1 MASEREINA
10 LFRLSGFEIEPREL
24 TITRDGLTIGRAN
37 DNDLALNHAQL
48 SRKHA
53 RIFWKEGQYWIE
65 DLNSSNGAWVNDSRI
80 RPSVPQQLR
89 PGDAI
94 RLGPY
99 LLTFLSLL
107 TPAPPLPVDPAFR
120 QELPLPPVPAPVLP
134 PAPELPPAPVQD
146 SEESIAQLYA
156 SLDSEAVISEAEKPP
171 VNGAG
176 STLIDVSTNGAHA
189 IGSNADT
196 PPPPLPS
203 LPAHEPVNDYPVGI
217 PRQRSS
223 WLNYLP
229 AIYSDDEF
237 LGRYLLI
244 FESILDPI
252 IWMIDNFDL
261 YLTPDLAP
269 EEWLRWM
276 ASWFDLLIIPDLPS
290 ERQRAIVGQ
299 LGWLFLRRG
308 TRSGLERLLEL
319 YFGVRPEIIEN
330 RAEPGHFVVKLPLSE
345 SNVRVGREVVE
356 QLIASQKPAFA
367 SHTLETT

>member
-1 MASEREINA
+1 MANEREISA
-10 LFRLSGFEIEPREL
+10 VFRLTGFELEPREL
-24 TITRDGLTIGRAN
+24 VVPTTGLTIGRAG
-37 DNDLALNHAQL
+37 DNDLTLNHAQL
-48 SRKHA
+48 SRQHA
-53 RIFWKEGQYWIE
+53 RIFWKEGQFWIE
-65 DLNSSNGAWVNDSRI
+65 DLNSSNGAWVNDARI

-89 PGDAI
+89 PGDVI

-99 LLTFLSLL
+99 LLTFTNLL
-107 TPAPPLPVDPAFR
+107 TPPPPLPVDPVFR
-120 QELPLPPVPAPVLP
+120 QELPPATEQRVEQAVLP
-134 PAPELPPAPVQD
+134 PPDASAAPPL
-146 SEESIAQLYA
+146 IAVEREA
-156 SLDSEAVISEAEKPP
+156 SV
-171 VNGAG
+171 GY
-176 STLIDVSTNGAHA
+176 TNG
-189 IGSNADT
+189 NVTT
-196 PPPPLPS
+196 PPPSAPPQPLVAAPN
-203 LPAHEPVNDYPVGI
+203 NDYPVGI

-229 AIYSDDEF
+229 AIYADDEF